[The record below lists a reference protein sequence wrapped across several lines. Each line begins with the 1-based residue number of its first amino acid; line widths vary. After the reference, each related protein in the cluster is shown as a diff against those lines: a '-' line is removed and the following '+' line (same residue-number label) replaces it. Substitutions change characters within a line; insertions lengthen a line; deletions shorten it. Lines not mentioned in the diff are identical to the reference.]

1 LVAGADSLNPVHEAI
16 GVSTNDAA
24 QSSLTAIEIL
34 ALCADRLP
42 NEMPPL
48 PESPFAGRGGRGR
61 QPPGAPASGNPTP
74 PAGDRPATGADQ
86 R

>member
-1 LVAGADSLNPVHEAI
+1 VHEAI

-48 PESPFAGRGGRGR
+48 PESPFTGRGGRGR
-61 QPPGAPASGNPTP
+61 QTPGGSAAGNPVAP
-74 PAGDRPATGADQ
+74 KADRPATGADQ